1 MNLATQ
7 LVEILNN
14 HLKNEWKHHNF
25 YLHNASNIVGLHCLE
40 YKEFFLKQAA
50 SEMNHVSE
58 FSDLIVG
65 LGGIP
70 TKEGNDYPSLKE
82 ARDIIKYAVE
92 MEEEVI
98 ANYVSLCKLIENSA
112 PWLNKAESKYSESD
126 FYWVVL
132 FLEEQIQDSRKDR
145 DLMIQMV
152 GGLPRSKNE

>member
-1 MNLATQ
+1 MDLI
-7 LVEILNN
+7 EILNN
-14 HLKNEWKHHNF
+14 QLKNEWKHHNF
-25 YLHNASNIVGLHCLE
+25 YLHNASNVAGLHTIE
-40 YKEFFLKQAA
+40 YKEFLLKQAA

-70 TKEGNDYPSLKE
+70 TKESNEFPSISDPVE
-82 ARDIIKYAVE
+82 IIKYAIK

-98 ANYVSLCKLIENSA
+98 KNYVGLCKTIENSSWISEN
-112 PWLNKAESKYSESD
+112 PSNYSESD

-145 DLMIQMV
+145 DLMIQM
-152 GGLPRSKNE
+152 LK